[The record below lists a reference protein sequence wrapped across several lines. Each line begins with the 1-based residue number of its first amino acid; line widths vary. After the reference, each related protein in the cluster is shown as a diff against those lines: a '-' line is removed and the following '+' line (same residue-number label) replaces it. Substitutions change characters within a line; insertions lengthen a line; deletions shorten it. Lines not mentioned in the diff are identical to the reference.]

1 MWLSHDEK
9 RTANWYKHYDPD
21 YLSDAMQATD
31 NIIRELQA
39 FCVLVPVLRANRPP
53 KSHQGGVKLSAM
65 YWKKMVGATGIEPV
79 TPSMSR
85 KCSPAELR
93 ARSKPAICSGSRP
106 YIDLATAAQAAMSKS
121 RLAPYRRQGPQ

>member
-1 MWLSHDEK
+1 MWLGHDEK
-9 RTANWYKHYDPD
+9 RTANWYKHYDLD

-65 YWKKMVGATGIEPV
+65 YWKKMVVHTVPLELVWRRNSLLIGKTIGNFL
-79 TPSMSR
+79 
-85 KCSPAELR
+85 KCSTNEL
-93 ARSKPAICSGSRP
+93 KRP
-106 YIDLATAAQAAMSKS
+106 LK
-121 RLAPYRRQGPQ
+121 